1 MMLLIRVLAFL
12 ASCTIIIA
20 KVMMQLMSLAM
31 LLANHH
37 VLTFLVKVTMHV
49 MPLATDFVTKS
60 IVMLLNHVDAFLAY
74 VNVLSIVAVMMC
86 HVLCN
91 GFGNGWNP

>member
-1 MMLLIRVLAFL
+1 MHVKSIATTIMMLLIRVLAFL
-12 ASCTIIIA
+12 ASCTRIT

-49 MPLATDFVTKS
+49 MPLATDLVT
-60 IVMLLNHVDAFLAY
+60 
-74 VNVLSIVAVMMC
+74 NVA
-86 HVLCN
+86 
-91 GFGNGWNP
+91 